1 MKIIDISA
9 GLLTAPVYPGDPKPE
24 IAPMQSLADGDGCN
38 LNALYMGLHNGSHAD
53 APLHFVE
60 HAPSVDKLAVERF
73 VGPCTVIEV
82 SEGMITGAFVEN
94 SFPRTAE
101 RILIKSNGRAFIHE
115 SAAHELAYNGCRL
128 IGTDGMSIEPQ
139 NGDGGAHRALLRAG
153 IPLLE
158 GLDLSAVSQ
167 GEYFLIAPPLKIEGA
182 EASPVRA
189 LLVSDYIFWSG
200 TK

>member
-1 MKIIDISA
+1 MKIIDIST
-9 GLLTAPVYPGDPKPE
+9 GLLTARVYPGDPQPE
-24 IAPMQSLADGDGCN
+24 IAPIQSIAQGDSCN
-38 LNALYMGLHNGSHAD
+38 LNALYMGLHNGSHID

-60 HAPSVDKLAVERF
+60 NAPSVDRLSVERF

-101 RILIKSNGRAFIHE
+101 RLLIKSGGKAFIHE
-115 SAAHELAYNGCRL
+115 SAAHELIYNGCKL
-128 IGTDGMSIEPQ
+128 IGTDGISIEPQ
-139 NGDGGAHRALLRAG
+139 SGGGGAHRALLRAG

-158 GLDLSAVSQ
+158 GLDLSEVNR
-167 GEYFLIAPPLKIEGA
+167 GEYFLIAPPLRIEGA